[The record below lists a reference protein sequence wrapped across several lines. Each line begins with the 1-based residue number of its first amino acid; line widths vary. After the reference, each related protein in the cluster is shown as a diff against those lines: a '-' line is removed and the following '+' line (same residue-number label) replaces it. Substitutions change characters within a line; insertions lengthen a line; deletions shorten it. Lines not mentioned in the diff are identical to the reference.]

1 MWTLQNPILQKKKLY
16 VSLFRFLALL
26 LAFTFD
32 MRKVYGNNWIFE
44 ISDLNKKSLKELR
57 RHENDQQIKKNF
69 KIN

>member
-32 MRKVYGNNWIFE
+32 MRNVYGNNWNL

-69 KIN
+69 KII